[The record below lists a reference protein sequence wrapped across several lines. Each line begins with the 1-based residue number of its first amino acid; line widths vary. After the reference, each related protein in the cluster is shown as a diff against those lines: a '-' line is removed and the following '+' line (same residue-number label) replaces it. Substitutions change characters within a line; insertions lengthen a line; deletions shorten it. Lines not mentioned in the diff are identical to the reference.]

1 MLPGRTGRVRND
13 GCHRVVDVDLLVSH
27 PEGDP
32 SFPEPDQLAASPST
46 QERTVAVV
54 NPGRSRRLRF
64 SRASGVGGSRVVWMV
79 GAGSLVLLVFMVLG
93 LVDLFKQRSSMSTG
107 QTVGWALFFVI
118 VPLIGLFSYL
128 FWRISRSDAMED
140 SIAYN
145 DRMGGSSRPLPPR
158 GN

>member
-1 MLPGRTGRVRND
+1 M
-13 GCHRVVDVDLLVSH
+13 
-27 PEGDP
+27 
-32 SFPEPDQLAASPST
+32 
-46 QERTVAVV
+46 
-54 NPGRSRRLRF
+54 
-64 SRASGVGGSRVVWMV
+64 VWMV

-107 QTVGWALFFVI
+107 QTVGWALFIVI
-118 VPLIGLFSYL
+118 VPLVGLFSYL